1 MLEKNKPSGN
11 ETEISVDNFSHM
23 QAVYVFLYCNCA
35 EYSLGG
41 AHIIMAA
48 GLEIATLRPDN
59 GDVHENLAEK

>member
-1 MLEKNKPSGN
+1 MKKISPGGN
-11 ETEISVDNFSHM
+11 ETEISVDNFSPV
-23 QAVYVFLYCNCA
+23 QAVHVFLYCNCV

-48 GLEIATLRPDN
+48 GLEIATLRSDN